1 VVTGEGKAF
10 CAGADL
16 SQLGASREQGLR
28 HIYGGFL
35 RINSSPLVT
44 VAAVNGAA
52 VGAGMNLALACD
64 VRVVGTSARFD
75 TRFLALGIGP
85 GGGHTWWLQRLV
97 GPQAAAA
104 MVLCGQVIDADAA
117 HRLGLAWQVVPDDE
131 LLAVATGL
139 ATAAA
144 SAPGGHLIG
153 IACRRPGNRTGDPGV
168 VHGPAGIRRATGGP
182 AGTHHQQVGA
192 PASRRHQQTGVSSKE
207 TPPAN
212 RRHQQPGAV
221 RGRSLRLLAGVSP
234 HRAASRP
241 PARHDARPIPRT

>member
-1 VVTGEGKAF
+1 MTDFIDVETADGVAVLRLNDPDRRNAINNTMVAEIGEALDVLESDGSTAALVVTGEGRAF

-35 RINSSPLVT
+35 RINESPLVT

-117 HRLGLAWQVVPDDE
+117 YRLGLAWQVVADDE
-131 LLAVATGL
+131 LVDTARDLAA
-139 ATAAA
+139 AAA
-144 SAPGGHLIG
+144 SAPPELL
-153 IACRRPGNRTGDPGV
+153 RRTKATLAATSTGSHAEALETELVTQVWSMDQ
-168 VHGPAGIRRATGGP
+168 PAFAERLAALQGRIT
-182 AGTHHQQVGA
+182 
-192 PASRRHQQTGVSSKE
+192 SK
-207 TPPAN
+207 
-212 RRHQQPGAV
+212 
-221 RGRSLRLLAGVSP
+221 
-234 HRAASRP
+234 
-241 PARHDARPIPRT
+241 